1 VRTLIVTGDD
11 FGFSRGVNRA
21 IIEAHERGVLT
32 HASLMVNGD
41 AAAEA
46 AALALSRPDLSVGLH
61 LVVVDGAATLPPL
74 EIPRLVGA
82 DGRFRGTPVSAGV
95 RYQFSVASR
104 RELAR
109 EIRAQLERFRDTGLE
124 LSHVDGHHHM
134 HLHPVVL
141 ETLVALAGEFRIP
154 AIRLPSEELG
164 LALAINPGNLAGKA
178 LWTGVFRLLR
188 RHGERR
194 LDNAGIAYSERVYGL
209 LETGRVTGPYLLDLI
224 PRIRAD
230 RVEIYCHPAAASPG
244 EPSNGAAASGP
255 AELSALLC
263 PRVREAI
270 GRSGF
275 ALSTNLGE
283 GPCGPPRP
291 VAGAAQTPASHG

>member
-21 IIEAHERGVLT
+21 IIEAHERGILT

-41 AAAEA
+41 AAPEA
-46 AALALSRPDLSVGLH
+46 VALARSRPGLSVGLH
-61 LVVVDGAATLPPL
+61 LVVVDGAATLPPS
-74 EIPRLVGA
+74 EIPHLTGT
-82 DGRFRGTPVSAGV
+82 DGRFRGTPVSAGL
-95 RYQFSVASR
+95 RYQFSGAARS
-104 RELAR
+104 ELAR
-109 EIRAQLERFRDTGLE
+109 EIHAQLERFRETGLA

-141 ETLVALAGEFRIP
+141 ENVVAMAREFAIP

-164 LALAINPGNLAGKA
+164 LALAINPGNIAGKA
-178 LWTGVFRLLR
+178 IWSFIFGLLR

-194 LDNAGIAYSERVYGL
+194 LRRTGIAFSERVYGL

-230 RVEIYCHPAAASPG
+230 RVEIYCHPAVGSPG
-244 EPSNGAAASGP
+244 EPSDGKPGTGS
-255 AELSALLC
+255 AELSGLLS

-270 GRSGF
+270 GASGF
-275 ALSTNLGE
+275 VLS
-283 GPCGPPRP
+283 RP
-291 VAGAAQTPASHG
+291 EECLSHPG

>member
-1 VRTLIVTGDD
+1 VRTLTVTGDD
-11 FGFSRGVNRA
+11 FGFSRAVNRA

-32 HASLMVNGD
+32 HASLMVNGA

-46 AALALSRPDLSVGLH
+46 IALARSRPDLSVGLH
-61 LVVVDGAATLPPL
+61 LVVVDGAATLPPT
-74 EIPRLVGA
+74 EIPHLTGA
-82 DGRFRGTPVSAGV
+82 DGRFRGTSVSAGL
-95 RYQFSVASR
+95 RYQFSGAAR

-109 EIRAQLERFRDTGLE
+109 EIRAQLERFRETGLA

-134 HLHPVVL
+134 HLHPFVL
-141 ETLVALAGEFRIP
+141 ETLTGLAREFAIP

-164 LALAINPGNLAGKA
+164 LALAISPGNFAGKT
-178 LWTGVFRLLR
+178 LWSGIFGLLR

-194 LDNAGIAYSERVYGL
+194 LRKAGIAFSERVYGL

-230 RVEIYCHPAAASPG
+230 RVEIYCHPAVASPG
-244 EPSNGAAASGP
+244 EPSSGPSGAGP
-255 AELSALLC
+255 AELSALLS

-270 GRSGF
+270 GASGF
-275 ALSTNLGE
+275 VLS
-283 GPCGPPRP
+283 RP
-291 VAGAAQTPASHG
+291 QECPSHLS